1 MMILDKKSYDLLSY
15 LLKLEAPETVMAISH
30 ALNQSR
36 RKVYY
41 QLDKINEALPR
52 EVEQI
57 ISYPRAGILL
67 TDEQKAACRLLL
79 EEVTD
84 YNYVMKSDE
93 RRRLSSVYIAV
104 STERVTI
111 DKLMQIND
119 VSRNT
124 ILNDLTELREELEDK
139 QYKIQL
145 HATKARGYYFDCH
158 PMALIQYLYKLLVD
172 VYQGG
177 NSSFIDMFNRKL
189 SETQG
194 LSVYF
199 SKDILA
205 YFHEYLLLSQ
215 ASLGKTINTQDS
227 QFMLQIL
234 PFMLLSYRNMQLN
247 SDIKSALKKD
257 FNLIW
262 KRKEYQIAQ
271 ELAGELYQNFKLH
284 LDDIEVGMV
293 AMLML
298 SFRKDQDHHVESQDY
313 DEMRATISHFIDQLE
328 NRYQLHFT
336 HKQDLLKQLTTHCK
350 ALVYRKAYGIFSV
363 NPLTDHIKEKY
374 EELFAMAQSCST
386 ILEKDWDISLTD
398 DDVAYLTIHLGG
410 ELRNNTADQD
420 KTKLVIVSDDG
431 IGIQKLL
438 LKQCQRYLANGQI
451 EAVFTTEQY
460 QSVYDLLSVDMI
472 VATTD
477 ALETKVPMLIV
488 NPILSDDDII
498 KLIRFSKQGRLT
510 EHSRFSTELAK
521 AIEAVVKGESDR
533 YALTSKIEKLIHRE
547 LL

>member
-15 LLKLEAPETVMAISH
+15 LLKLETPETVMAISH

-41 QLDKINEALPR
+41 QLDKINKALPKG
-52 EVEQI
+52 VDQI
-57 ISYPRAGILL
+57 ISYSRLGILL
-67 TDEQKAACRLLL
+67 TADQKAACRLLL

-93 RRRLSSVYIAV
+93 RRRLSSIYIAV

-145 HATKARGYYFDCH
+145 HATKARGYYFGCH

-177 NSSFIDMFNRKL
+177 NTSFIDIFNRKL
-189 SETQG
+189 SEIQG

-199 SKDILA
+199 SKDILT
-205 YFHEYLLLSQ
+205 YFHEYLFLSQ

-234 PFMLLSYRNMQLN
+234 PFMLLSYRNMRLD
-247 SDIKSALKKD
+247 SETKSALKQE
-257 FNLIW
+257 FHLIW
-262 KRKEYQIAQ
+262 KRKEYHIAQ
-271 ELAGELYQNFKLH
+271 DLARELYHNFKLH
-284 LDDIEVGMV
+284 LDDIEVSMV

-313 DEMRATISHFIDQLE
+313 DDMRATISHFIDQLE
-328 NRYQLHFT
+328 SRYQLHFT

-350 ALVYRKAYGIFSV
+350 ALVYRKAYGIFLV

-374 EELFAMAQSCST
+374 EELFAMTQSCAT
-386 ILEKDWDISLTD
+386 ILEQDWTISLTD
-398 DDVAYLTIHLGG
+398 DDIAYLTIHLGG
-410 ELRNNTADQD
+410 ELRHNNTEQE

-438 LKQCQRYLANGQI
+438 FKQCQRYLANGQI

-460 QSVYDLLSVDMI
+460 QSVYDLLAVDMI

-477 ALETKVPMLIV
+477 TLKTKIPMLIV

-498 KLIRFSKQGRLT
+498 KLIRFSKQGRLS
-510 EHSRFSTELAK
+510 EHSRFSTELTK
-521 AIEAVVKGESDR
+521 AIEAVVKDESDR
-533 YALTSKIEKLIHRE
+533 YALVSKIEKLIHRE

>member
-1 MMILDKKSYDLLSY
+1 
-15 LLKLEAPETVMAISH
+15 
-30 ALNQSR
+30 
-36 RKVYY
+36 
-41 QLDKINEALPR
+41 
-52 EVEQI
+52 
-57 ISYPRAGILL
+57 
-67 TDEQKAACRLLL
+67 
-79 EEVTD
+79 
-84 YNYVMKSDE
+84 
-93 RRRLSSVYIAV
+93 
-104 STERVTI
+104 
-111 DKLMQIND
+111 ND

-145 HATKARGYYFDCH
+145 HATKARGYYFGCH

-177 NSSFIDMFNRKL
+177 NTSFIDIFNRKL
-189 SETQG
+189 SEIQG

-199 SKDILA
+199 SKDILT
-205 YFHEYLLLSQ
+205 YFHEYLFLSQ

-234 PFMLLSYRNMQLN
+234 PFMLLSYRNMRLD
-247 SDIKSALKKD
+247 SETKSALKQE
-257 FNLIW
+257 FHLIW
-262 KRKEYQIAQ
+262 KRKEYHIAQ
-271 ELAGELYQNFKLH
+271 DLARELYHNFKLH
-284 LDDIEVGMV
+284 LDDIEVSMV

-313 DEMRATISHFIDQLE
+313 DDMRATISHFIDQLE
-328 NRYQLHFT
+328 SRYQLHFT

-350 ALVYRKAYGIFSV
+350 ALVYRKAYGIFLV

-374 EELFAMAQSCST
+374 EELFAMTQSCAT
-386 ILEKDWDISLTD
+386 ILEQDWTISLTD
-398 DDVAYLTIHLGG
+398 DDIAYLTIHLGG
-410 ELRNNTADQD
+410 ELRHNNTEQE

-438 LKQCQRYLANGQI
+438 FKQCQRYLANGQI

-460 QSVYDLLSVDMI
+460 QSVYDLLAVDMI

-477 ALETKVPMLIV
+477 TLKTKIPMLIV

-498 KLIRFSKQGRLT
+498 KLIRFSKQGRLS
-510 EHSRFSTELAK
+510 EHSRFSTELTK
-521 AIEAVVKGESDR
+521 AIEAVVKDESDR
-533 YALTSKIEKLIHRE
+533 YALVSKIEKLIHRE

>member
-15 LLKLEAPETVMAISH
+15 LLKLETPETVMAISH

-41 QLDKINEALPR
+41 QLDKINQALPKG
-52 EVEQI
+52 VDQI
-57 ISYPRAGILL
+57 ISYPRLGILL
-67 TDEQKAACRLLL
+67 TADQKAACRLLL

-93 RRRLSSVYIAV
+93 RRRLSSIYIAV

-145 HATKARGYYFDCH
+145 HATKARGYYFGCH

-177 NSSFIDMFNRKL
+177 NTSFIDIFNRKL
-189 SETQG
+189 SEIQG

-199 SKDILA
+199 SKDILT
-205 YFHEYLLLSQ
+205 YFHEYLFLSQ

-234 PFMLLSYRNMQLN
+234 PFMLLSYRNMRLD
-247 SDIKSALKKD
+247 SETKSALKQE
-257 FNLIW
+257 FHLIW
-262 KRKEYQIAQ
+262 KRKEYHIAQ
-271 ELAGELYQNFKLH
+271 DLARELYHNFKFH
-284 LDDIEVGMV
+284 LDDIEVSMV

-313 DEMRATISHFIDQLE
+313 DDMRATISHFIDQLE
-328 NRYQLHFT
+328 SRYQLHFT

-350 ALVYRKAYGIFSV
+350 ALVYRKAYGIFLV

-374 EELFAMAQSCST
+374 EELFAMTQSCAT
-386 ILEKDWDISLTD
+386 ILEQDWTISLTD
-398 DDVAYLTIHLGG
+398 DDIAYLTIHLGG
-410 ELRNNTADQD
+410 ELRHNNTEQE

-438 LKQCQRYLANGQI
+438 FKQCQRYLANGQI

-460 QSVYDLLSVDMI
+460 QSVYDLLAVDMI

-477 ALETKVPMLIV
+477 TLKTKIPMLIV

-498 KLIRFSKQGRLT
+498 KLIRFSKQGRLS
-510 EHSRFSTELAK
+510 EHSRFSTELTK
-521 AIEAVVKGESDR
+521 AIEAVVKDESDR
-533 YALTSKIEKLIHRE
+533 YALVSKIEKLIHRE

>member
-1 MMILDKKSYDLLSY
+1 MPKGVD
-15 LLKLEAPETVMAISH
+15 
-30 ALNQSR
+30 
-36 RKVYY
+36 
-41 QLDKINEALPR
+41 
-52 EVEQI
+52 QI
-57 ISYPRAGILL
+57 ISYPRLGILL
-67 TDEQKAACRLLL
+67 TADQKAACRLLL

-93 RRRLSSVYIAV
+93 RRRLSSIYIAV

-145 HATKARGYYFDCH
+145 HATKARGYYFGCH

-177 NSSFIDMFNRKL
+177 NTSFIDIFNRKL
-189 SETQG
+189 SEIQG

-199 SKDILA
+199 SKDILT
-205 YFHEYLLLSQ
+205 YFHEYLFLSQ

-234 PFMLLSYRNMQLN
+234 PFMLLSYRNMRLD
-247 SDIKSALKKD
+247 SETKSALKQE
-257 FNLIW
+257 FHLIW
-262 KRKEYQIAQ
+262 KRKEYHIAQ
-271 ELAGELYQNFKLH
+271 DLARELYHNFKLH
-284 LDDIEVGMV
+284 LDDIEVSMV

-313 DEMRATISHFIDQLE
+313 DDMRATISHFIDQLE
-328 NRYQLHFT
+328 SRYQLHFT

-350 ALVYRKAYGIFSV
+350 ALVYRKAYGIFLV

-374 EELFAMAQSCST
+374 EELFAMTQSCAT
-386 ILEKDWDISLTD
+386 ILEQDWTISLTD
-398 DDVAYLTIHLGG
+398 DDIAYLTIHLGG
-410 ELRNNTADQD
+410 ELRHNNTEQE

-438 LKQCQRYLANGQI
+438 FKQCQRYLANGQI

-460 QSVYDLLSVDMI
+460 QSVYDLLAVDMI

-477 ALETKVPMLIV
+477 TLKTKIPMLIV

-498 KLIRFSKQGRLT
+498 KLIRFSKQGRLS
-510 EHSRFSTELAK
+510 EHSRFSTELTK
-521 AIEAVVKGESDR
+521 AIEAVVKDESDR
-533 YALTSKIEKLIHRE
+533 YALVSKIEKLIHRE

>member
-57 ISYPRAGILL
+57 ISYQRVGILL

>member
-15 LLKLEAPETVMAISH
+15 LLKLETPETVMAISH

-41 QLDKINEALPR
+41 QLDKINKALPKG
-52 EVEQI
+52 VDQI
-57 ISYPRAGILL
+57 ISYSRLGILL
-67 TDEQKAACRLLL
+67 TADQKAACRLLL

-93 RRRLSSVYIAV
+93 RRRLSSIYIAV

-145 HATKARGYYFDCH
+145 HATKARGYYFGCH

-177 NSSFIDMFNRKL
+177 NTSFIDIFNRKL
-189 SETQG
+189 SEIQG

-199 SKDILA
+199 SKDILT
-205 YFHEYLLLSQ
+205 YFHEYLFLSQ

-234 PFMLLSYRNMQLN
+234 PFMLLSYRNMRLD
-247 SDIKSALKKD
+247 SETKSALKQE
-257 FNLIW
+257 FHLIW
-262 KRKEYQIAQ
+262 KRKEYHIAQ
-271 ELAGELYQNFKLH
+271 DLARELYHNFKLH
-284 LDDIEVGMV
+284 LDDIEVSMV

-313 DEMRATISHFIDQLE
+313 DDMRATISHFIDQLE
-328 NRYQLHFT
+328 SRYQLHFT

-350 ALVYRKAYGIFSV
+350 ALVYRKAYGIFLV

-374 EELFAMAQSCST
+374 EELFAMTQSCAT
-386 ILEKDWDISLTD
+386 ILEQDWTISLTD
-398 DDVAYLTIHLGG
+398 DDIAYLTIHLGG
-410 ELRNNTADQD
+410 ELRHNNAEQE

-438 LKQCQRYLANGQI
+438 FKQCQRYLANGQI

-460 QSVYDLLSVDMI
+460 QSVYDLLAVDMI

-477 ALETKVPMLIV
+477 TLKTKIPMLIV

-498 KLIRFSKQGRLT
+498 KLIRFSKQGRLS
-510 EHSRFSTELAK
+510 EHSRFSTELTK
-521 AIEAVVKGESDR
+521 AIEAVVKDESDR
-533 YALTSKIEKLIHRE
+533 YALVSKIEKLIHRE

>member
-15 LLKLEAPETVMAISH
+15 LLKLEAPETVMAISQ

-41 QLDKINEALPR
+41 QLDKINEALPD
-52 EVEQI
+52 EVERI
-57 ISYPRAGILL
+57 ISYPRIGILL
-67 TDEQKAACRLLL
+67 SDTQKAACRLLL

-93 RRRLSSVYIAV
+93 RRRLSSIYIAV

-145 HATKARGYYFDCH
+145 HVTKARGYYFDCH
-158 PMALIQYLYKLLVD
+158 PMALIQYLYKVLVD

-177 NSSFIDMFNRKL
+177 NSSFIDMFDRKL
-189 SETQG
+189 SEMQG
-194 LSVYF
+194 FSVYF
-199 SKDILA
+199 SKDILT
-205 YFHEYLLLSQ
+205 YFHEYLFLSQ
-215 ASLGKTINTQDS
+215 ASLGKTINSQDS

-234 PFMLLSYRNMQLN
+234 PYMLLSYRNMRLN
-247 SDIKSALKKD
+247 SDVKNALKKD

-271 ELAGELYQNFKLH
+271 ELASELYQNFKLH
-284 LDDIEVGMV
+284 LDDIEVSMV

-298 SFRKDQDHHVESQDY
+298 SFRKDQDRHVESQDY
-313 DEMRATISHFIDQLE
+313 DDMRATISHFIDQLE
-328 NRYQLHFT
+328 SCYQLYFI
-336 HKQDLLKQLTTHCK
+336 HKQELLKQLTTHCK
-350 ALVYRKAYGIFSV
+350 ALIYRKAYGIFSV

-374 EELFAMAQSCST
+374 EELFAMAQSCAT
-386 ILEKDWDISLTD
+386 ILEKDWGISLTD

-410 ELRNNTADQD
+410 ELRNNKADQD

-477 ALETKVPMLIV
+477 ALDTKLPMLIV

-510 EHSRFSTELAK
+510 VHSRFSTELAK
-521 AIEAVVKGESDR
+521 AIETVVKDESDR

>member
-15 LLKLEAPETVMAISH
+15 LLKLETPETVMAISH

-41 QLDKINEALPR
+41 QLDKINQALPKG
-52 EVEQI
+52 VDQI
-57 ISYPRAGILL
+57 ISYPRPGILL
-67 TDEQKAACRLLL
+67 TADQKAACRLLL

-93 RRRLSSVYIAV
+93 RRRLSSIYIAV

-145 HATKARGYYFDCH
+145 HATKARGYYFGCH

-177 NSSFIDMFNRKL
+177 NTSFIDIFNRKL
-189 SETQG
+189 SEIQG

-199 SKDILA
+199 SKDILT
-205 YFHEYLLLSQ
+205 YFHEYLFLSQ

-234 PFMLLSYRNMQLN
+234 PFMLLSYRNMRLD
-247 SDIKSALKKD
+247 SETKSALKQE
-257 FNLIW
+257 FHLIW
-262 KRKEYQIAQ
+262 KRKEYHIAQ
-271 ELAGELYQNFKLH
+271 DLARELYHNFKLH
-284 LDDIEVGMV
+284 LDDIEVSMV

-313 DEMRATISHFIDQLE
+313 DDMRATISHFIDQLE
-328 NRYQLHFT
+328 SRYQLHFT

-350 ALVYRKAYGIFSV
+350 ALVYRKAYGIFLV

-374 EELFAMAQSCST
+374 EELFAMTQSCAT
-386 ILEKDWDISLTD
+386 ILEQDWTISLTD
-398 DDVAYLTIHLGG
+398 DDIAYLTIHLGG
-410 ELRNNTADQD
+410 ELRHNNTEQE

-438 LKQCQRYLANGQI
+438 FKQCQRYLANGQI

-460 QSVYDLLSVDMI
+460 QSVYDLLAVDMI

-477 ALETKVPMLIV
+477 TLKTKIPMLIV

-498 KLIRFSKQGRLT
+498 KLIRFSKQGRLS
-510 EHSRFSTELAK
+510 EHSRFSTELTK
-521 AIEAVVKGESDR
+521 AIEAVVKDESDR
-533 YALTSKIEKLIHRE
+533 YALVSKIEKLIHRE

>member
-15 LLKLEAPETVMAISH
+15 LLKLETPETVMAISH

-41 QLDKINEALPR
+41 QLDKINQALPKG
-52 EVEQI
+52 VDQI
-57 ISYPRAGILL
+57 ISYPRLGILL
-67 TDEQKAACRLLL
+67 TADQKAACRLLL

-93 RRRLSSVYIAV
+93 RRRLSSIYIAV

-145 HATKARGYYFDCH
+145 HATKARGYYFGCH

-177 NSSFIDMFNRKL
+177 NTSFIDIFNRKL
-189 SETQG
+189 SEIQG

-199 SKDILA
+199 SKDILT
-205 YFHEYLLLSQ
+205 YFHEYLFLSQ

-234 PFMLLSYRNMQLN
+234 PFMLLSYRNMRLD
-247 SDIKSALKKD
+247 SETKSALKQE
-257 FNLIW
+257 FHLIW
-262 KRKEYQIAQ
+262 KRKEYHIAQ
-271 ELAGELYQNFKLH
+271 DLARELYHNFKLH
-284 LDDIEVGMV
+284 LDDIEVSMV

-313 DEMRATISHFIDQLE
+313 DDMRATISHFIDQLE
-328 NRYQLHFT
+328 SRYQLHFT

-350 ALVYRKAYGIFSV
+350 ALVYRKAYGIFLV

-374 EELFAMAQSCST
+374 EELFAMTQSCAT
-386 ILEKDWDISLTD
+386 ILEQDWTISLTD
-398 DDVAYLTIHLGG
+398 DDIAYLTIHLGG
-410 ELRNNTADQD
+410 ELRHNNTEQE

-438 LKQCQRYLANGQI
+438 FKQCQRYLANGQI

-460 QSVYDLLSVDMI
+460 QSVYDLLAVDMI

-477 ALETKVPMLIV
+477 TLKTKIPMLIV

-498 KLIRFSKQGRLT
+498 KLIRFSKQGRLS
-510 EHSRFSTELAK
+510 EHSRFSTELTK
-521 AIEAVVKGESDR
+521 AIEAVVKDESDR
-533 YALTSKIEKLIHRE
+533 YALVSKIEKLIHRE

>member
-15 LLKLEAPETVMAISH
+15 LLKLETPETVMAISH

-41 QLDKINEALPR
+41 QLDKINKALPKG
-52 EVEQI
+52 VDQI
-57 ISYPRAGILL
+57 ISYPRLGILL
-67 TDEQKAACRLLL
+67 TADQKAACRLLL

-93 RRRLSSVYIAV
+93 RRRLSSIYIAV

-145 HATKARGYYFDCH
+145 HATKARGYYFGCH

-177 NSSFIDMFNRKL
+177 NTSFIDIFNRKL
-189 SETQG
+189 SEIQG

-199 SKDILA
+199 SKDILT
-205 YFHEYLLLSQ
+205 YFHEYLFLSQ

-234 PFMLLSYRNMQLN
+234 PFMLLSYRNMRLD
-247 SDIKSALKKD
+247 SETKSALKQE
-257 FNLIW
+257 FHLIW
-262 KRKEYQIAQ
+262 KRKEYHIAQ
-271 ELAGELYQNFKLH
+271 DLARELYHNFKLH
-284 LDDIEVGMV
+284 LDDIEVSMV

-313 DEMRATISHFIDQLE
+313 DDMRATISHFIDQLE
-328 NRYQLHFT
+328 SRYQLHFT

-350 ALVYRKAYGIFSV
+350 ALVYRKAYGIFLV

-374 EELFAMAQSCST
+374 EELFAYDS
-386 ILEKDWDISLTD
+386 ILCHYFGTRLD
-398 DDVAYLTIHLGG
+398 D
-410 ELRNNTADQD
+410 
-420 KTKLVIVSDDG
+420 
-431 IGIQKLL
+431 
-438 LKQCQRYLANGQI
+438 
-451 EAVFTTEQY
+451 
-460 QSVYDLLSVDMI
+460 
-472 VATTD
+472 
-477 ALETKVPMLIV
+477 
-488 NPILSDDDII
+488 
-498 KLIRFSKQGRLT
+498 
-510 EHSRFSTELAK
+510 
-521 AIEAVVKGESDR
+521 
-533 YALTSKIEKLIHRE
+533 
-547 LL
+547 